1 MLKPGASVA
10 LWKKIFPDAD
20 LWEAEFNAACVEKA
34 KLDGKLNGFNT
45 LVGDQM
51 DIATLDKWIED
62 SGGAN
67 FDIVIDDGD
76 HQNCQI
82 WTTFQKLWPRLLPG
96 GLYFIEDLFISRIQ
110 GPRSSPL
117 CPEGTN
123 VPDILFD
130 TANELIHRSDPKFL
144 GLDGPNLIDNVKF
157 IFCQRDACV
166 VGKKD

>member
-1 MLKPGASVA
+1 MGY
-10 LWKKIFPDAD
+10 
-20 LWEAEFNAACVEKA
+20 
-34 KLDGKLNGFNT
+34 
-45 LVGDQM
+45 
-51 DIATLDKWIED
+51 
-62 SGGAN
+62 
-67 FDIVIDDGD
+67 VIDLLVKIVGI
-76 HQNCQI
+76 HTSPNQQI
-82 WTTFQKLWPRLLPG
+82 QGLDLVDQRIRIWILLKIWCPG
-96 GLYFIEDLFISRIQ
+96 NVVKIIRILGCTAPEDKTKKPQPDQDQIFFIEDLFISRIQ

-166 VGKKD
+166 VGKKY